1 MEQFD
6 FEQVGKRMPYSVP
19 IVFFDNFEEK
29 VMQRL
34 SSRPLQVETE
44 LKQRRFPLSWKGIG
58 AGFMAIAASVVLF
71 FAWKATLPKNE
82 ADDFEALELAFNNLS
97 TEDQEYL
104 LLVYEQ
110 DEFIYNLTNYDLQ
123 LNEEK

>member
-19 IVFFDNFEEK
+19 VVFFDNFEEK

-34 SSRPLQVETE
+34 SSRPLQMETE

-82 ADDFEALELAFNNLS
+82 ADDFEALELAFNNL
-97 TEDQEYL
+97 TIEDQDFML
-104 LLVYEQ
+104 QIYE
-110 DEFIYNLTNYDLQ
+110 DDDLFINP
-123 LNEEK
+123 